1 MVNSSRATALVKV
14 ETKKEK
20 RLPTGLPRDL
30 ILTTLDDN
38 NGNVDQTAKALS
50 INYAALGN
58 YIDNDPEMRAL
69 TVRHREAILDNA
81 EDQLRTSIQSG
92 NMTSVRFALSTLG
105 RERGYVQRTEKD
117 IRTQDIPSPKS
128 VDISQLS
135 VDQLKLLAEIME
147 STEPH

>member
-30 ILTTLDDN
+30 ILTTLDD
-38 NGNVDQTAKALS
+38 TAKALS